1 MLLSTKKLC
10 SALLLL
16 IVSISS
22 FDANAQ
28 KNEYTLTGYMGV
40 QGGESFHY
48 DMKLKDSTGNILSG
62 YANTYANPENNV
74 KAYIIAEMDRPSK
87 TIHIRESM
95 IVENNYFVSE
105 YIICLVEANL
115 KFSSTEKTL
124 SGPLITMTAGNGANC
139 SKGSIT
145 FSNVNEIN
153 ALFNPT
159 VKTDIPPIATTM
171 PTPKTTPKPVKIVYD
186 TASKSNPIV
195 PNQAPVGLVK
205 VVITEGKDKT
215 YNWASNEVVLTIW
228 DGNTEDGDKV
238 TISYN
243 GNAVLKEYVLT
254 KKQKEIK
261 LPIGGNELNIIS
273 IQALNEGGEPPN
285 TANITIKDGDTA
297 YDIMAHNTIGKTA
310 LIKIRKKL

>member
-1 MLLSTKKLC
+1 MFPSIKSLC
-10 SALLLL
+10 FALLLL
-16 IVSISS
+16 IVNMLS
-22 FDANAQ
+22 FHAEAQ

-48 DMKLKDSTGNILSG
+48 DIKLKDSVGNVLSG
-62 YANTYANPENNV
+62 YANTYAKPENNV
-74 KAYIIAEMDRPSK
+74 KAYVVAEINRDAK
-87 TIHIRESM
+87 TIHIRERV

-105 YIICLVEANL
+105 YIICLVEADL
-115 KFSSTEKTL
+115 KFSGTEKTL

-145 FSNVNEIN
+145 FSDMNEIN
-153 ALFNPT
+153 ALFNST
-159 VKTDIPPIATTM
+159 ARTMPPVATT
-171 PTPKTTPKPVKIVYD
+171 TTRETTPKPVKIVYD
-186 TASKSNPIV
+186 TASKSTASKS
-195 PNQAPVGLVK
+195 QTPVIPVQ
-205 VVITEGKDKT
+205 VIITEGKDKT
-215 YNWASNEVVLTIW
+215 YNWNGDEVVLTIW

-243 GNAVLKEYVLT
+243 GNVVLKEYVLT

-273 IQALNEGGEPPN
+273 IQAINEGGEPPN

-297 YDIMAHNTIGKTA
+297 YDIIAHNTFGKTA

>member
-1 MLLSTKKLC
+1 MFLSIKNLC
-10 SALLLL
+10 IASLLL
-16 IVSISS
+16 IVNMLSLR
-22 FDANAQ
+22 ANAQ

-48 DMKLKDSTGNILSG
+48 DMKLKDSVGNMLSG
-62 YANTYANPENNV
+62 YANTYSKPENNV
-74 KAYIIAEMDRPSK
+74 RAYVVAEVNRDTK
-87 TIHIRESM
+87 TIHVRENT

-105 YIICLVEANL
+105 YIICLVEADL
-115 KFSSTEKTL
+115 KFSGTEKTL

-145 FSNVNEIN
+145 FSDMNEIN
-153 ALFNPT
+153 AIFNPAAKVT
-159 VKTDIPPIATTM
+159 PPVATTIA
-171 PTPKTTPKPVKIVYD
+171 PKTTQKPLKIVYD
-186 TASKSNPIV
+186 TASKSKPVVTNQTPVV
-195 PNQAPVGLVK
+195 PAQVI
-205 VVITEGKDKT
+205 ITEGKDKT
-215 YNWASNEVVLTIW
+215 YNWNGDEVILNIW

-243 GNAVLKEYVLT
+243 GNIVLKEYVLT

-273 IQALNEGGEPPN
+273 IQAINEGGEPPN

-297 YDIMAHNTIGKTA
+297 YDIIAHNTFGKTA

>member
-1 MLLSTKKLC
+1 MLPSIKNLC
-10 SALLLL
+10 PALLLL
-16 IVSISS
+16 IVSMLS
-22 FDANAQ
+22 FRAHAQ
-28 KNEYTLTGYMGV
+28 KKEYILTGYMGV

-48 DMKLKDSTGNILSG
+48 DMKLKDSAGNMLSG
-62 YANTYANPENNV
+62 YANTYSKPENNV
-74 KAYIIAEMDRPSK
+74 RAYVVAEIDRDAR
-87 TIHIRESM
+87 TIHIRENT

-115 KFSSTEKTL
+115 KFSGTEKTL

-145 FSNVNEIN
+145 FSDMNEIN
-153 ALFNPT
+153 ALFNPAAKAAPPAAVTT
-159 VKTDIPPIATTM
+159 V
-171 PTPKTTPKPVKIVYD
+171 PKTTPKPLKIVYD
-186 TASKSNPIV
+186 TASKSKLVIASQV
-195 PNQAPVGLVK
+195 P
-205 VVITEGKDKT
+205 VVPTQVIITEGKDKT
-215 YNWASNEVVLTIW
+215 YNWNSDEVILTIW

-243 GNAVLKEYVLT
+243 GNPVIKDYVLT

-273 IQALNEGGEPPN
+273 IQAINEGGEPPN

-297 YDIMAHNTIGKTA
+297 YDIIAHNTFGKTA

>member
-1 MLLSTKKLC
+1 MPLSTKNIC
-10 SALLLL
+10 SAILLL
-16 IVSISS
+16 IVSILS
-22 FDANAQ
+22 FHAHAQ

-48 DMKLKDSTGNILSG
+48 DMKLKDSVGNILSG
-62 YANTYANPENNV
+62 YANTYANPDNNV
-74 KAYIIAEMDRPSK
+74 KAYVIAEIDRAAR
-87 TIHIRESM
+87 TIHIREST
-95 IVENNYFVSE
+95 IIENNYFVSE

-115 KFSSTEKTL
+115 KFSGTEKTL

-145 FSNVNEIN
+145 FSNMDQIN
-153 ALFNPT
+153 ALFDP
-159 VKTDIPPIATTM
+159 VAKPAPPVAAA
-171 PTPKTTPKPVKIVYD
+171 PVPKPAPSKPLRVVYD
-186 TASKSNPIV
+186 TVKSSPV
-195 PNQAPVGLVK
+195 VTPQAPVVPAQ

-215 YNWASNEVVLTIW
+215 YNWNSDEVVLTIW

-243 GNAVLKEYVLT
+243 GNTVLKEYVLT

-273 IQALNEGGEPPN
+273 IQAINEGGEPPN

-297 YDIMAHNTIGKTA
+297 YDIVAHNTFGKTA

>member
-1 MLLSTKKLC
+1 MLSSIKKLC
-10 SALLLL
+10 FILLF
-16 IVSISS
+16 IVANVYS
-22 FDANAQ
+22 FHADAQ

-48 DMKLKDSTGNILSG
+48 EMKLKDSVGNILTG
-62 YANTYANPENNV
+62 YANTYARPENNV
-74 KAYIIAEMDRPSK
+74 RAYIIAEIDRLGK

-95 IVENNYFVSE
+95 IVENNNFVSE

-115 KFSSTEKTL
+115 TFSTTEKTL
-124 SGPLITMTAGNGANC
+124 AGPLITMTAGNGANC

-145 FSNVNEIN
+145 FSYMNEIN
-153 ALFNPT
+153 ALFNPVAKTATPVVAAT
-159 VKTDIPPIATTM
+159 VPKAT
-171 PTPKTTPKPVKIVYD
+171 PPKPVKVVYD
-186 TASKSNPIV
+186 TVKTKPVITT
-195 PNQAPVGLVK
+195 QAPVVPAQ
-205 VVITEGKDKT
+205 VIITEGKDKT
-215 YNWASNEVVLTIW
+215 YNWNTDEVVLAIW

-243 GNAVLKEYVLT
+243 GNIVLKEYVLT

-273 IQALNEGGEPPN
+273 IQAINEGGEPPN

-297 YDIMAHNTIGKTA
+297 YDIVAHNTFGKTA